1 MPPKKVAKEK
11 GAESIA
17 PKFKENSRPKEVEK
31 KKEENKTTTEAP
43 QPA

>member
-11 GAESIA
+11 GAQNIT
-17 PKFKENSRPKEVEK
+17 PKVKEPSPPKEVEK
-31 KKEENKTTTEAP
+31 RKEENKAPSEAP